1 MLAKMDIVGYV
12 SGWVGWLGTGRETGL
27 AVSAEGV
34 TILTDHTGR
43 SSGEAFVS
51 FADRAGADSA
61 LERDRQEIGHR
72 LGETDTPLYNIRLL
86 YFNV

>member
-1 MLAKMDIVGYV
+1 MDIVGYV
-12 SGWVGWLGTGRETGL
+12 SGWVGWVGRETGL
-27 AVSAEGV
+27 TVSAEGV

-51 FADRAGADSA
+51 FADRAEADSA

-72 LGETDTPLYNIRLL
+72 LGETDTPLYLK
-86 YFNV
+86 YT